1 MVEALLYSATE
12 NLDAAERYLP
22 HVTEDGMYFNLCGN
36 AIQKSIEAS
45 LRYTLELNAIKY
57 PDTYDI
63 YTLIDLLPDNIKAD
77 DIVEWETKVSKI
89 KDFHIAGDLVQE
101 GVTVACTLLSRIS
114 NSWLLEYLDAS
125 EIDDF
130 YASIP
135 SSIVVDK
142 DNVEMLVSMYR
153 SLK

>member
-1 MVEALLYSATE
+1 MIEALLYCATQ
-12 NLDAAERYLP
+12 NLDAAEHYLP
-22 HVTEDGMYFNLCGN
+22 YTTEDDMYFNLCGN
-36 AIQKSIEAS
+36 ALQKSIEAF
-45 LRYTLELNAIKY
+45 LKYALELNAIKY
-57 PDTYDI
+57 PDTYGI
-63 YTLIDLLPDNIKAD
+63 HNLIDLLPDNIKAD
-77 DIVEWETKVSKI
+77 DIIEWETKVSKI
-89 KDFHIAGDLVQE
+89 KDFRAAGDLVQE
-101 GVTVACTLLSRIS
+101 GIDLAHTFSTRVS

-135 SSIVVDK
+135 SSVVVDK